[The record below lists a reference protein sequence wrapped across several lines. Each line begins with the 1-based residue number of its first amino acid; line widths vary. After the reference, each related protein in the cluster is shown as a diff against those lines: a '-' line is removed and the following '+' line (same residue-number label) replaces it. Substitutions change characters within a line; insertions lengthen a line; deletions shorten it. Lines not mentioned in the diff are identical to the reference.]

1 MSAEGMT
8 WAEAEA
14 HTKTLSAVG
23 RTAFF
28 VREVEGGYATKFDGQ
43 EVFGVTAFALD
54 SELSR
59 LGASPL
65 RNLYLIRAGDWQ

>member
-1 MSAEGMT
+1 MTSDGMT

-14 HTKTLSAVG
+14 HTKTLSAIG

-28 VREVEGGYATKFDGQ
+28 VREVEGGYVTDFEGQ

-54 SELSR
+54 SELTYA
-59 LGASPL
+59 GAPAP
-65 RNLYLIRAGDWQ
+65 RNLYLIRAEDW